1 MARRAAMTPRIR
13 RPVLRWHGGKW
24 MIADWVIQFF
34 PEHRIYTET
43 FGGAASVLLKKP
55 RVHSEIYN
63 DLDQA
68 VVNLF
73 RVLRDPKTAKDL
85 IERVF
90 LTTFSRV
97 EFEASYQKK
106 THDPIEEAR
115 RLIVKSYQGFASDS
129 CNRKNATGFRINSKA
144 GSSPGSD
151 WRAWPKSIWAVVD
164 RLRGVMIESKPAIE
178 IIKRFDGPETLHY
191 VDPPYL
197 AETRSRSPG
206 VYTHELD
213 EEGHHHLAKVL
224 HAVKGAVVIS
234 GYPSRLYDE
243 ELFPGWER
251 IARKANTNL
260 KHPRTE
266 VVWLNAKCA
275 RGIQGRLF

>member
-1 MARRAAMTPRIR
+1 
-13 RPVLRWHGGKW
+13 
-24 MIADWVIQFF
+24 MIADWIIQFF
-34 PEHRIYTET
+34 PEHRVYTET
-43 FGGAASVLLKKP
+43 FGGAASVLLKKQ

-73 RVLRDPKTAKDL
+73 RVLRDPRTAKDL

-90 LTTFSRV
+90 LTPFSRV
-97 EFEASYQKK
+97 EYEGMYQKK
-106 THDPIEEAR
+106 TDDPIEEAR

-129 CNRKNATGFRINSKA
+129 AHSNKTTGFRINSMGGA
-144 GSSPGSD
+144 SPGSD
-151 WRAWPKSIWAVVD
+151 WRTWPNAIWTVVD

-213 EEGHHHLAKVL
+213 EEGHRELATVL
-224 HAVKGAVVIS
+224 NEVKGAVVLS
-234 GYPSRLYDE
+234 GYPSDLYDQ
-243 ELFPGWER
+243 ELYKNWER
-251 IARKANTNL
+251 VARKANINF
-260 KHPRTE
+260 KHQRTE
-266 VVWLNAKCA
+266 AVWINSKCA
-275 RGIQGRLF
+275 QKIQGRLF